1 MDDLI
6 DDHPLTGGGKTTFEL
21 INNYLP
27 ILMGNYVNRRL
38 TCGGK
43 SGPHYCKISSNMHFC
58 VIIGPNLK
66 KIQFTCII
74 CTHTF
79 TFQWKRCPSWCDVI
93 TFPVCCDI
101 SRSLI
106 AAVAVIMINW
116 PWPCTADVI
125 LSRGLEGN
133 VRQWRNWGGSCAQV
147 QQARGHKTAWPK
159 IFYD

>member
-1 MDDLI
+1 MNELFGQKWAIKIMDDLI

-66 KIQFTCII
+66 KNTVYMYNMHPYF
-74 CTHTF
+74 H
-79 TFQWKRCPSWCDVI
+79 
-93 TFPVCCDI
+93 FPVKEMP
-101 SRSLI
+101 
-106 AAVAVIMINW
+106 IM
-116 PWPCTADVI
+116 V
-125 LSRGLEGN
+125 
-133 VRQWRNWGGSCAQV
+133 
-147 QQARGHKTAWPK
+147 
-159 IFYD
+159 